1 MNKQKR
7 KKRGK
12 KSVQNLLGLQGF
24 TTYGLKTTGGELVY
38 FAIQPTNISV
48 LSHVNIEIK
57 IRHLLMVLTA
67 LPHLEVACLDSAQ
80 RFDDNQQFMESRIRQ
95 EDNPKVRLALEKDR
109 EFLDS
114 IQLEMS
120 TARQFV
126 LALRFKN
133 EKDSQIFSRINDARK
148 ALHDEGFEARRMGPS
163 EVKRMLALYFEASMT
178 GDQIPDVEGS
188 ENFDLTKLR
197 CYLMKKTVL
206 VLITFALI
214 IAVAGSGFW
223 LVHYFIDSREQRQTY
238 ETLAEEFVLEST
250 PGFNSTTP
258 AESSSPIENSSEPA
272 ETVSLT
278 TAPPRHDLA
287 ALAAENPDCAGW
299 VTIPDTGIDYPIM
312 WTPDDPEHYLRR
324 DFYGESASGGT
335 PFLDGRN
342 LAEAE
347 NQNLI
352 LYGHNMMDGS
362 MFKPLISYLEPNF
375 RETHKDIFLEI
386 DGRQYHYQVLAVVE
400 TSVKST
406 LYTFTDLSDPAE
418 ESDFRAALLK
428 ETELE
433 VVHQASGYLTL
444 STCNNGGGNSRV
456 LVIAA
461 LAGEVSQ

>member
-1 MNKQKR
+1 
-7 KKRGK
+7 
-12 KSVQNLLGLQGF
+12 
-24 TTYGLKTTGGELVY
+24 
-38 FAIQPTNISV
+38 
-48 LSHVNIEIK
+48 
-57 IRHLLMVLTA
+57 
-67 LPHLEVACLDSAQ
+67 
-80 RFDDNQQFMESRIRQ
+80 
-95 EDNPKVRLALEKDR
+95 
-109 EFLDS
+109 
-114 IQLEMS
+114 
-120 TARQFV
+120 
-126 LALRFKN
+126 
-133 EKDSQIFSRINDARK
+133 
-148 ALHDEGFEARRMGPS
+148 
-163 EVKRMLALYFEASMT
+163 
-178 GDQIPDVEGS
+178 
-188 ENFDLTKLR
+188 
-197 CYLMKKTVL
+197 MKKTVL
-206 VLITFALI
+206 DLITFALV

-250 PGFNSTTP
+250 PTPESNTP
-258 AESSSPIENSSEPA
+258 AENSSLTENSSEPA

-287 ALAAENPDCAGW
+287 ALAAENPDCVGW
-299 VTIPDTGIDYPIM
+299 LTIPDTGIDYPVM
-312 WTPDDPEHYLRR
+312 HTPDTPEHYLRR
-324 DFYGESASGGT
+324 DFYGEPASAGT

-362 MFKPLISYLEPNF
+362 MFKPLMNYLEPNF

-386 DGRQYHYQVLAVVE
+386 DGRQYHYEVLAVVE

-444 STCNNGGGNSRV
+444 STCNNGGGSSRV

-461 LAGEVSQ
+461 LAGEVSA

>member
-1 MNKQKR
+1 
-7 KKRGK
+7 
-12 KSVQNLLGLQGF
+12 
-24 TTYGLKTTGGELVY
+24 
-38 FAIQPTNISV
+38 
-48 LSHVNIEIK
+48 
-57 IRHLLMVLTA
+57 
-67 LPHLEVACLDSAQ
+67 
-80 RFDDNQQFMESRIRQ
+80 
-95 EDNPKVRLALEKDR
+95 
-109 EFLDS
+109 
-114 IQLEMS
+114 
-120 TARQFV
+120 
-126 LALRFKN
+126 
-133 EKDSQIFSRINDARK
+133 
-148 ALHDEGFEARRMGPS
+148 
-163 EVKRMLALYFEASMT
+163 
-178 GDQIPDVEGS
+178 
-188 ENFDLTKLR
+188 
-197 CYLMKKTVL
+197 MKKTVL
-206 VLITFALI
+206 VLITFALV

-250 PGFNSTTP
+250 PSVRP
-258 AESSSPIENSSEPA
+258 ESSSSLVSSVDAGVEDVNSP
-272 ETVSLT
+272 VDNLD
-278 TAPPRHDLA
+278 APPRHDLA

-386 DGRQYHYQVLAVVE
+386 DGRQYHYEVLAVVE

-433 VVHQASGYLTL
+433 VVHQAPGYLTL